1 MRKAIKYWLLL
12 VYLATSCVQERNQ
25 VEEIDKQFINFLTQE
40 INFDIKSKGK
50 WGIVILQGS
59 DCACKEANHLFI
71 NSLIR
76 KFQNIN
82 FVIIAR
88 NDIENRIK
96 TTITMQS
103 NISIYFEDKEQ
114 LLEKHGNIFVG
125 DKIFLFEEGAFAQT
139 FNLEKDSYEI
149 IEDSF
154 FM

>member
-1 MRKAIKYWLLL
+1 MRKAIKHWLLL
-12 VYLATSCVQERNQ
+12 VYLVSSCVQERHQ
-25 VEEIDKQFINFLTQE
+25 VEEIDEQFINFLTQE
-40 INFDIKSKGK
+40 INFDMKSKGK

-76 KFQNIN
+76 KFKNIN
-82 FVIIAR
+82 FVIITK

-103 NISIYFEDKEQ
+103 NISIYFEDNEQ
-114 LLEKHGNIFVG
+114 LLEKHGNLFVG
-125 DKIFLFEEGAFAQT
+125 DKIFIFEDGSFTQT
-139 FNLEKDSYEI
+139 LNLEKDNYEV

-154 FM
+154 M

>member
-1 MRKAIKYWLLL
+1 MNKVIKFWILFVFL
-12 VYLATSCVQERNQ
+12 TNSCVQERHQ
-25 VEEIDKQFINFLTQE
+25 VEEIDEHFINFLTQE
-40 INFDIKSKGK
+40 INFDIKSKDK

-59 DCACKEANHLFI
+59 DCTCKKANHLFI

-82 FVIIAR
+82 FVIIAK

-114 LLEKHGNIFVG
+114 LLEKHGNLFVG
-125 DKIFLFEEGAFAQT
+125 DKMFIFEDGIFTQT
-139 FNLEKDSYEI
+139 LNLEKDNYEA

-154 FM
+154 M

>member
-1 MRKAIKYWLLL
+1 MRKAIKHWLLL

-25 VEEIDKQFINFLTQE
+25 VEEIDEHFINFLTQE
-40 INFDIKSKGK
+40 INFDMKSKGK

-76 KFQNIN
+76 KFKNIN
-82 FVIIAR
+82 FVIIAK

-96 TTITMQS
+96 TTITMRS
-103 NISIYFEDKEQ
+103 NISIYFEDNDQ
-114 LLEKHGNIFVG
+114 LLEKHGNLFVG
-125 DKIFLFEEGAFAQT
+125 DKIFIFEDGSFTQT
-139 FNLEKDSYEI
+139 LNIEKDNYEV

-154 FM
+154 M